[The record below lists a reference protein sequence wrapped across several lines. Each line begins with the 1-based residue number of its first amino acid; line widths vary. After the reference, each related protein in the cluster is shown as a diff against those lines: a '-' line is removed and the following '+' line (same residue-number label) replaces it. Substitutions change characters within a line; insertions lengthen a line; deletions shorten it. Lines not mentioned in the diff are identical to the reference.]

1 MSRRYWELAEINVS
15 GQFGRRDNL
24 DSLRPGIIADVPS
37 VKSFRRGNCRRF
49 NFVLFFQFI
58 EYLPGDE
65 DISII
70 SEPNV
75 GCLGDVVP
83 NGSIDISDILLILSQ
98 YGCLSNCDT
107 DVTGDGA
114 VTIADVL
121 AVLSVFGEICP

>member
-1 MSRRYWELAEINVS
+1 MW
-15 GQFGRRDNL
+15 FGDFTT
-24 DSLRPGIIADVPS
+24 DEMY
-37 VKSFRRGNCRRF
+37 
-49 NFVLFFQFI
+49 VLFFQFV

-65 DISII
+65 NILII

-98 YGCLSNCDT
+98 YGCLSACDT

-114 VTIADVL
+114 VTISDVL
-121 AVLSVFGEICP
+121 VVLSVFGEVCP